1 MSIFLGPFGPTLG
14 QRGLGPCPL
23 WPCPCGPVKECARAD
38 VPLATYGSEYT
49 LRPPPR
55 PASLTKLFA
64 RLPCEIV
71 VDRHAGGMI
80 LAVKPLQPT
89 LLAAAAALRQHAL
102 TWQVDGVVRP
112 FVLFRR

>member
-1 MSIFLGPFGPTLG
+1 
-14 QRGLGPCPL
+14 
-23 WPCPCGPVKECARAD
+23 
-38 VPLATYGSEYT
+38 
-49 LRPPPR
+49 
-55 PASLTKLFA
+55 
-64 RLPCEIV
+64 
-71 VDRHAGGMI
+71 MI